1 MQTADGIRL
10 KDIHI
15 DDDYWN
21 KYTKLIGDKVLPYQW
36 DILNDNVPDAAPSY
50 CLANFKIA
58 GGLEKGER
66 KGTVF
71 QDSDAAKWLEA
82 VAYSL
87 ASHPDAELEKKA
99 DYVIDLICN
108 AQEPDGY
115 LDTYYTVV
123 EPENKWKNLCEG
135 HELYCAGHLIEAAVA
150 YYRST
155 GKTKLL
161 DCACRLSDL
170 IAKTFGTEK
179 GKIRG
184 YPGHPEIELALIKLY
199 NATKNKVYLDLASY
213 FIDERG
219 KTPNIFLEQMKAP
232 GFKHIFYEFNNYDP
246 RYSQSH
252 LPVRQQST
260 AEGHAVRA
268 VYLYCAMADLA
279 KINHDERLA
288 EQCKVLWKNM
298 TEKRMYITGGIGS
311 SGYLER
317 FTTDYDLPNDCN
329 YSETCASIGLALFG
343 FRMAHLTHDASYI
356 DICERAL
363 YNTVRAGI
371 SLEGNRYFYVNPLE
385 VWPESCMNN
394 TSRAHVK
401 PVRQKWF
408 DVACCPTNIART
420 FASLGQYIY
429 DVEGSNA
436 YVNLF
441 IQNKS
446 TVYVD
451 GEEVHMDLQTVY
463 PRNGKVMLT
472 VTAPNHTF
480 TLNIRKPEF
489 AEDFTVTINGK
500 KQDCHSGEEHGNY
513 CAITREWEHDIVEVA
528 FKINAHVV
536 FANPLVR
543 ANCGKAAIIRGPEV
557 YCIEECDNGADLA
570 AVYIDKATVFSEEWK
585 DDLLDGTLV
594 LRFNGK
600 KLSAQQED
608 EDAICTNPP
617 VLKDISLTAI
627 PYGAWGNRKEGEM
640 IVWLHTNM

>member
-1 MQTADGIRL
+1 MHKDNAISL
-10 KDIHI
+10 KNIYI
-15 DDDYWN
+15 DDSYWN
-21 KYTKLIGDKVLPYQW
+21 KYIKLIGEKVLPYQW
-36 DILNDNVPDAAPSY
+36 QILNDNVPDAAPSY
-50 CLANFKIA
+50 CLKNFKIA

-87 ASHPDAELEKKA
+87 ETSPDTELEKQA
-99 DYVIDLICN
+99 DYVIDLICG
-108 AQEPDGY
+108 AQEADGY
-115 LDTYYTVV
+115 LDTYYTLV

-135 HELYCAGHLIEAAVA
+135 HEMYCAGHLIEAAVA
-150 YYRST
+150 YYYAT
-155 GKTKLL
+155 GKKKLL
-161 DCACRLSDL
+161 ECACRLSDL

-179 GKIRG
+179 GKFRG

-199 NATKNKVYLDLASY
+199 RATENKSYLNLAEY

-219 KTPNIFLEQMKAP
+219 SEPNIFLEQMKIP
-232 GFKHIFYEFNNYDP
+232 GFKHIFYEFNNYEP
-246 RYSQSH
+246 KYSQSH
-252 LPVRQQST
+252 LPVRQQAT

-279 KINHDERLA
+279 KINHDESL
-288 EQCKVLWKNM
+288 EKQCKILWENITK
-298 TEKRMYITGGIGS
+298 KRMYITGGIGS

-343 FRMAHLTHDASYI
+343 FRMANLTHEASYI
-356 DICERAL
+356 DICEKAI

-371 SLEGNRYFYVNPLE
+371 SMEGDKYFYVNPLE
-385 VWPESCMNN
+385 VWPENCIVN

-429 DVEGSNA
+429 DIDGSDL

-446 TVYVD
+446 D
-451 GEEVHMDLQTVY
+451 ICINNEKIHIEMNTVY
-463 PRNGKVMLT
+463 PRDGKIKISISGGKNEF
-472 VTAPNHTF
+472 A
-480 TLNIRKPEF
+480 LNVRKPDF
-489 AEDFTVTINGK
+489 AKDFSIKINGK
-500 KQDCHSGEEHGNY
+500 AECFAENKGY
-513 CAITREWEHDIVEVA
+513 CKICRTWENDVVEVE
-528 FKINAHVV
+528 FKIEPEIV

-557 YCIEECDNGADLA
+557 YCLEECDNFPDLA
-570 AVYIDKATVFSEEWK
+570 AVYIDKNVSFQEEWK
-585 DDLLDGTLV
+585 DNLLGGTLV
-594 LRFNGK
+594 LHFDGK
-600 KLSAQQED
+600 ILTSQKENADSISHL
-608 EDAICTNPP
+608 PP
-617 VLKDISLTAI
+617 SLKDVNLTAI
-627 PYGAWGNRKEGEM
+627 PYGSWCNRTPGEM
-640 IVWLHTNM
+640 IVWLHATI

>member
-1 MQTADGIRL
+1 MQIKKAINLRN
-10 KDIHI
+10 IFI
-15 DDDYWN
+15 DDSYWN
-21 KYTKLIGDKVLPYQW
+21 KYTKLIGEKVLPYQW
-36 DILNDNVPDAAPSY
+36 QILNDNVPDAAPSY
-50 CLANFKIA
+50 CLKNFKIA

-82 VAYSL
+82 VAYNL
-87 ASHPDAELEKKA
+87 ETNPNPDLENKA

-108 AQEPDGY
+108 AQEEDGY
-115 LDTYYTVV
+115 LDTYYTLV

-150 YYRST
+150 YYHST

-161 DCACRLSDL
+161 DCACKLSDL
-170 IAKTFGTEK
+170 IAKTFGYEK
-179 GKIRG
+179 GQIKG
-184 YPGHPEIELALIKLY
+184 YPGHPELELALIKLY
-199 NATKNKVYLDLASY
+199 KVTENKRYLDLASY

-219 KTPNIFLEQMKAP
+219 KSPNIFLEQMKDP
-232 GFKHIFYEFNNYDP
+232 GFKHIFYEFNNYEP

-252 LPVRQQST
+252 LPVRQQTT

-279 KINHDERLA
+279 KINNDESLSK
-288 EQCKVLWKNM
+288 QCKILWENITK
-298 TEKRMYITGGIGS
+298 KRMYITGGIGS

-317 FTTDYDLPNDCN
+317 FTTDYDLPNDTN

-356 DICERAL
+356 DTCERAL
-363 YNTVRAGI
+363 YNTIRAGI

-385 VWPESCMNN
+385 VWPDNCIVN

-429 DVEGSNA
+429 DIDGDELF
-436 YVNLF
+436 VNLF

-446 TVYVD
+446 D
-451 GEEVHMDLQTVY
+451 IFINQEKLHIEMDTVY
-463 PRNGKVMLT
+463 PRNGKIKISISGKKIPF
-472 VTAPNHTF
+472 A
-480 TLNIRKPEF
+480 LNIRKPEF
-489 AEDFTVTINGK
+489 AKDLSIKLNGQEASYTESK
-500 KQDCHSGEEHGNY
+500 NY
-513 CAITREWEHDIVEVA
+513 CKICHDWENDEIEID
-528 FKINAHVV
+528 FKIEVKQV

-543 ANCGKAAIIRGPEV
+543 ANCGKTAIIRGPEV
-557 YCIEECDNGADLA
+557 YCLEECDNCKDLA
-570 AVYIDKATVFSEEWK
+570 AIYVEKNVQFTEEWK
-585 DDLLDGTLV
+585 ESLLEGTL
-594 LRFNGK
+594 LLHFKGK
-600 KLSAQQED
+600 ILSSQTED
-608 EDAICTNPP
+608 PDSICTLPP
-617 VLKDISLTAI
+617 SLKEVSLTAI
-627 PYGAWGNRKEGEM
+627 PYGSWCNRTPGEM
-640 IVWLHTNM
+640 IVWLHTNI